1 VFQIGATGCPE
12 QVWRVLTNPG
22 TTRRFLGISLQ
33 SEWAVGSR
41 ISGSLDG
48 APMMVGE
55 VLFTECPARLSYMLA
70 IDAGHPEIYVT
81 WSYEGATAE
90 RSSGSPWTKP
100 TARTP
105 KSSRPRGSQSSRR
118 CRPCSRPHRTGPS
131 LASTST
137 ESPTSRLLLPL
148 RRWRARVGLVPG
160 CRVDAVVRPLPNGL
174 EPTA

>member
-1 VFQIGATGCPE
+1 MFQIGATGCPE

-81 WSYEGATAE
+81 WELRGCDSGTIVRLSLDEADSEDTEELEASWQPVVTALQALLSTPPDGAVT
-90 RSSGSPWTKP
+90 
-100 TARTP
+100 
-105 KSSRPRGSQSSRR
+105 
-118 CRPCSRPHRTGPS
+118 
-131 LASTST
+131 
-137 ESPTSRLLLPL
+137 RL
-148 RRWRARVGLVPG
+148 
-160 CRVDAVVRPLPNGL
+160 D
-174 EPTA
+174 EY